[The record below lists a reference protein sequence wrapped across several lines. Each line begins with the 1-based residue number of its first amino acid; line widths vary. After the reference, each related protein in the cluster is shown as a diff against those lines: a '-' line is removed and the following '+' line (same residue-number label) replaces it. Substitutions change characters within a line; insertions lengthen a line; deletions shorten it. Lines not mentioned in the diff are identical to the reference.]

1 MVSVVCVWDKA
12 IERYRYVWGNIIEPV
27 QVSDREDSIR
37 QTTALFTAEIER
49 MIRQY
54 PEQWM
59 WIHKRWK
66 TRPEGEK
73 SLYSR

>member
-1 MVSVVCVWDKA
+1 
-12 IERYRYVWGNIIEPV
+12 V